1 MSQDRY
7 DVVFYGEILDGFDLQ
22 SVKQGF
28 INLFSLTEEKV
39 EQIFASSK
47 VTIKPG
53 LDQQTADK
61 YQRALEKVG
70 ALTVIES
77 QAIAEEDSLS
87 EAVTQGTTEDTAE
100 DTTEDEVAAAD
111 SADMTAVAEASE
123 DIREIPFQFSGNG
136 KEYFKI
142 WIVNIFLTIV
152 TLGIYSAWAKVRNKQ
167 YFYGNTQLD
176 GASFE
181 YLANPVK
188 ILQGRIIA
196 FIFLVL
202 YSASGQISV
211 VAGMVMGLLLLVLLP
226 WLVVRSLA
234 FNARNSAYRNIRFN
248 FTGKIGEA
256 VKVFIGWPLLVPF
269 TLGLLAPYAF
279 YRQKRFVVE
288 NSSYG
293 TSQFSFDA
301 EAKDFYMLFLMVLAI
316 AIGGGVAAA
325 VLGALTPALAALGSI
340 IVYLAIF
347 AYFAV
352 KQANIIYNASGIRT
366 HGFHCFYEVK
376 SYALLLLTNT
386 LGIILTLGLFI
397 PWAKVRSARY
407 KAEHLTFIAD
417 GDLNSFVAEE
427 AEHVSALGEEIGE
440 IFAFDI
446 GL

>member
-77 QAIAEEDSLS
+77 KTPV
-87 EAVTQGTTEDTAE
+87 EAVAQTSEDADLAE
-100 DTTEDEVAAAD
+100 DADVTE
-111 SADMTAVAEASE
+111 SADDLAAVAEAS
-123 DIREIPFQFSGNG
+123 DDVREIPFQFSGNG

-202 YSASGQISV
+202 YSVSGQVSV
-211 VAGMVMGLLLLVLLP
+211 VAGLVMGLLLLVLLP

-248 FTGKIGEA
+248 FTGKIGDA

-301 EAKDFYMLFLMVLAI
+301 EAKDFYVLFLMVLAI
-316 AIGGGVAAA
+316 AIGGGVASA
-325 VLGALTPALAALGSI
+325 VLGVLTPALAVLASI
-340 IVYLAIF
+340 VTYLAIF

-366 HGFHCFYEVK
+366 HGFHCFYDVK

-407 KAEHLTFIAD
+407 KAEHLTFVAD

-427 AEHVSALGEEIGE
+427 SEHVNALGEEIGE
-440 IFAFDI
+440 LFAFDI